1 MGEGARE
8 EGRNSGRGGRICG
21 GGRGRKGIMGRSR
34 LGSESCMNNVS
45 LIGLC

>member
-8 EGRNSGRGGRICG
+8 EQWEGREDLWRGAREEGNN
-21 GGRGRKGIMGRSR
+21 GRSR